1 MPGRWHAAVD
11 PWAGAC
17 AASAE
22 PAEAEA
28 RRLGGATRA
37 LAVQLVVTLR
47 EMPDAQVR
55 TQLAAAM
62 ARLEGLER
70 QPDAYAQ
77 VRAVERDV
85 LPRGRERGVV
95 RAEPDREEAYF
106 REVLLLVLLRKRL
119 LVRWSQ
125 GAMKGCVDCTP
136 VRIQR

>member
-1 MPGRWHAAVD
+1 MRRVVRRGGRRD
-11 PWAGAC
+11 
-17 AASAE
+17 E
-22 PAEAEA
+22 LDE
-28 RRLGGATRA
+28 
-37 LAVQLVVTLR
+37 LR
-47 EMPDAQVR
+47 EVCA
-55 TQLAAAM
+55 
-62 ARLEGLER
+62 E
-70 QPDAYAQ
+70 
-77 VRAVERDV
+77 AVERDV